1 MFFGGLKGHLINLSG
16 LLTTHVSFNNDVKA
30 PDLAIKQITSHHLQN
45 HIICHD
51 INEHLRSKPIAIY
64 DQ

>member
-16 LLTTHVSFNNDVKA
+16 LLTTHVSFDNDIKA
-30 PDLAIKQITSHHLQN
+30 PDLAIKQITYLQN

-51 INEHLRSKPIAIY
+51 INEHLRSKSIAIY